1 MFEYTGAADATRVSA
16 EELSA
21 SEVEARVCALTLL
34 KVGEAHAFD
43 PPVTPFSTE
52 NPVPEVNLRFLL
64 FVLDVL
70 LLSAASQSLYC
81 CHLKGSPLLLACLL
95 YPRARGH
102 LLSRTCG

>member
-1 MFEYTGAADATRVSA
+1 M
-16 EELSA
+16 
-21 SEVEARVCALTLL
+21 L

-52 NPVPEVNLRFLL
+52 NPVPEVKLRFLL

-81 CHLKGSPLLLACLL
+81 CPLKGLSTFVSLP
-95 YPRARGH
+95 PRPEGKGTSAVPDLRVDPDE
-102 LLSRTCG
+102 